1 MDMQLPDDFKEFL
14 KLLNDHKVEYL
25 LIGGYAVSYY
35 GYPRATAD
43 MDVWVRMSSTN
54 AKALVQALTLF
65 GFAVPNLSEELFL
78 KERNVVRMGIPP
90 LRLEVLLSISALEF
104 EDCYSKRLEVDV
116 DGVPVCLI
124 DKADLLINKKAS
136 GRPKDLIDVV
146 ELEKLGHH

>member
-1 MDMQLPDDFKEFL
+1 M
-14 KLLNDHKVEYL
+14 
-25 LIGGYAVSYY
+25 
-35 GYPRATAD
+35 ATHTWHQAD
-43 MDVWVRMSSTN
+43 MDVWVRISSTN

-90 LRLEVLLSISALEF
+90 MRLEILLSISALEF

-124 DKADLLINKKAS
+124 DRADLLVNKKGQWKAKRS
-136 GRPKDLIDVV
+136 D
-146 ELEKLGHH
+146 